1 MAHARWSCSGSI
13 QVDLAALEQVLRRF
27 QFEVSN
33 ADVSSGFVF
42 ALPLPGMKYDERMM
56 SILISWSPRRLDGYM
71 VEIRSN
77 EPKGRTRT
85 TCDKLAKL
93 LRPALAELMGC

>member
-1 MAHARWSCSGSI
+1 MAHVRWAGTGSI
-13 QVDLAALEQVLRRF
+13 QVDLVALELLLRRF
-27 QFEVSN
+27 QFEVAN
-33 ADVSSGFVF
+33 ADIRSGFVF
-42 ALPLPGMKYDERMM
+42 ALPLPGKKYDERMM

-93 LRPALAELMGC
+93 LRPALAELFGC